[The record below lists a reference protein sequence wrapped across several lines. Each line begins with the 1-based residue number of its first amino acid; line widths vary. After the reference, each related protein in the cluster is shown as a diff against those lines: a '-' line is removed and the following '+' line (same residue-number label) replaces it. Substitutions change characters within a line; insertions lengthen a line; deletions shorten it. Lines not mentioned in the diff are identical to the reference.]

1 MARKSRKAII
11 SPEKPK
17 NATMKIWRAALYIR
31 LSVEFNGKRGDS
43 LETQRQIMEAH
54 LALCPDIEIAE
65 IYTDDGY
72 SGTSFNRPAFRELTQ
87 DIRSGKISC
96 VVVKDLSRLGRDY
109 ITTGYY
115 IEVFFPS
122 EGVRFVSVNDHFDTI
137 DGITNQ
143 NRSSGS
149 SIRVPIINAFNEQI
163 SIDTKKK
170 VEEALDMKAKQGMFI
185 GPRAPFGYQKS
196 ELDRNRLVP
205 DPTTSIVVQKI
216 FKLASSGIGVNAIV
230 RYLNENEI
238 PTPIQFSRSN
248 GLNEN
253 DNNGDESWNSR
264 SVKYILTNRTYTGM
278 LIQGKEKRVVSGAHE
293 ALVDVDIFDGIQRSF
308 QSRAFNL
315 APKYQPTE
323 NILKGKI
330 ICGCCGGKMQ
340 RRRGTNHADW
350 YFFTC
355 ITNNRLGAGRCTG
368 MYIRE
373 EDVFKA
379 IYHQLKL
386 YLKEHFISTVQYRQ
400 ELAEYDNRIAHASQ
414 EHQLAFENGM
424 HHYEKFVDGE
434 IDRTE
439 LRTVLDYA
447 NELKVALEGVVTQ
460 KTTYEKQYQMLRK
473 LLRVSDKELPLSE
486 IMEVINKIVV
496 DAGKE
501 IIVEFAL
508 NL

>member
-1 MARKSRKAII
+1 MARKSRKHQH
-11 SPEKPK
+11 
-17 NATMKIWRAALYIR
+17 AALVPASNLNTVSYIR
-31 LSVEFNGKRGDS
+31 LSVSDTNESHSIRNQKLIIEQWG
-43 LETQRQIMEAH
+43 EQHQIPITH
-54 LALCPDIEIAE
+54 YYVD
-65 IYTDDGY
+65 YGH
-72 SGTSFNRPAFRELTQ
+72 SGTSFNRPAFGEMTQ
-87 DIRSGKISC
+87 DIHSGKISC

-122 EGVRFVSVNDHFDTI
+122 EGVRFVSVNDYFDTL

-163 SIDTKKK
+163 SIDIKKK
-170 VEEALDMKAKQGMFI
+170 VEETLDMKAKQGMFI

-205 DPTTSIVVQKI
+205 DPVTSIVVRKI
-216 FKLASSGIGVNAIV
+216 FELASSGVGVNAIV
-230 RYLNENEI
+230 RYLNEKEI
-238 PTPIQFSRSN
+238 PTPVQFARSN
-248 GLNEN
+248 GLEEN
-253 DNNGDESWNSR
+253 DNNGDESWNNR

-293 ALVDVDIFDGIQRSF
+293 ALVDADIFDGIQKSF

-315 APKYQPTE
+315 TPKGEPTE

-373 EDVFKA
+373 EDVFRA

-400 ELAEYDNRIAHASQ
+400 EMAEYDNRITYASQ
-414 EHQLAFENGM
+414 KHQLAYENGM
-424 HHYEKFVDGE
+424 RHYEKFVDGE

-439 LRTVLDYA
+439 LRTALDYA
-447 NELKVALEGVVTQ
+447 NELKITLEGAVA
-460 KTTYEKQYQMLRK
+460 KKIAFEKQYQMFRK

-496 DAGKE
+496 DADKK
-501 IIVEFAL
+501 IMIKWCVE
-508 NL
+508 